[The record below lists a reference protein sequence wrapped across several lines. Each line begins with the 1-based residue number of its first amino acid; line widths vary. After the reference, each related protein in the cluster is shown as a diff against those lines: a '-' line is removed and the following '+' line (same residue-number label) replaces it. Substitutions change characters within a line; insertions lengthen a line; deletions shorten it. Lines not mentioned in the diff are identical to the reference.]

1 MTTRRFLAV
10 VLAAALPL
18 VAPLWAADDSGLVV
32 LCSNGIKASVEEL
45 APRFERDSHTKVTV
59 KYDLAANLKRRIEGG
74 EAFDVAIVTPAAT
87 DDLIKQG
94 KIAANSR
101 TMIARSDLA
110 FEMRAGGRKPD
121 LSTVD
126 ALKNTLLN
134 AKTVAFAK
142 EGASGILFQQVIT
155 KLGIADKVKMMPTT
169 TGEAVS
175 AAVVNGTAE
184 FGILPVSEILPV
196 KGAEVAGTFPGE
208 TRSFI
213 EMVGGV
219 NAASG
224 HAADARTLIE
234 FLISPQ
240 AAPVL
245 KKTGM
250 SRN

>member
-1 MTTRRFLAV
+1 MTIRRFLAM
-10 VLAAALPL
+10 LAAVALA
-18 VAPLWAADDSGLVV
+18 APLWAADDNGLTV
-32 LCSNGIKASVEEL
+32 LCSNGIKAAVEEL
-45 APRFERDSHTKVTV
+45 APRFERDGHTKVTV

-74 EAFDVAIVTPAAT
+74 EAFDVAIVTPAAA

-94 KIAANSR
+94 RLAASSR

-110 FEMRAGGRKPD
+110 VEMRAGARKPD

-142 EGASGILFQQVIT
+142 EGASGILFQQALA
-155 KLGIADKVKMMPTT
+155 KLGIAGKIKTMPTT

-196 KGAEVAGTFPGE
+196 KGAEVAGTFPGGA
-208 TRSFI
+208 RSFI

-219 NAASG
+219 NAASA
-224 HAADARTLIE
+224 HAADARKLIE
-234 FLISPQ
+234 FLVSPQ

-250 SRN
+250 ERK

>member
-1 MTTRRFLAV
+1 MRRFLAIFAAV
-10 VLAAALPL
+10 ALAI
-18 VAPLWAADDSGLVV
+18 VAPLVAADDSGLTVF
-32 LCSNGIKASVEEL
+32 CSNGIKAAVEQL
-45 APRFERDSHTKVTV
+45 APQFERDNHTKVTV
-59 KYDLAANLKRRIEGG
+59 KYDLAANLKRQIEAGD
-74 EAFDVAIVTPAAT
+74 AFDVAIVTPAGA

-94 KIAANSR
+94 KLAANSR

-126 ALKNTLLN
+126 ALKKTLLN

-142 EGASGILFQQVIT
+142 EGASGVLFQQTLT
-155 KLGIADKVKMMPTT
+155 KLGIADTIKAMPTA

-196 KGAEVAGTFPGE
+196 KGVEVAGTFPGE

-213 EMVGGV
+213 EMVAGV
-219 NAASG
+219 NAASA
-224 HAADARTLIE
+224 HAADARKLIQ
-234 FLISPQ
+234 FLVSSQ
-240 AAPVL
+240 ALPVL

-250 SRN
+250 DRK

>member
-1 MTTRRFLAV
+1 MRRFLVISAAV
-10 VLAAALPL
+10 ALAI
-18 VAPLWAADDSGLVV
+18 VAPLLAADDTGLRV
-32 LCSNGIKASVEEL
+32 LCSNGIKAAVEEL
-45 APRFERDSHTKVTV
+45 APQFERDSHIKVTV
-59 KYDLAANLKRRIEGG
+59 KYDLAANLKRQIEGG
-74 EAFDVAIVTPAAT
+74 EAFDVAIVTPAGA

-94 KIAANSR
+94 TLAANSR

-110 FEMRAGGRKPD
+110 IEMRAGARKPD
-121 LSTVD
+121 LSTVA
-126 ALKNTLLN
+126 ALKTALLN
-134 AKTVAFAK
+134 AKMVAFAK
-142 EGASGILFQQVIT
+142 EGASGVLFQQTIT
-155 KLGIADKVKMMPTT
+155 KLGIADTIKAMPTA

-175 AAVVNGTAE
+175 AAVVNGTAD

-219 NAASG
+219 NAASA
-224 HAADARTLIE
+224 HAAEARKLIE
-234 FLISPQ
+234 FLVSAQ

-250 SRN
+250 VRK

>member
-10 VLAAALPL
+10 VLAAALAL

-32 LCSNGIKASVEEL
+32 LCSNGIKATVEEL
-45 APRFERDSHTKVTV
+45 APRFERDSHTRVTV
-59 KYDLAANLKRRIEGG
+59 KYDLAANLKRRIESG

-142 EGASGILFQQVIT
+142 EGASGILFQQAIT

-219 NAASG
+219 NAASA
-224 HAADARTLIE
+224 HAAEARKLIE
-234 FLISPQ
+234 FLVSAQ

-250 SRN
+250 VRK

>member
-1 MTTRRFLAV
+1 MTRRFLAIPV
-10 VLAAALPL
+10 AVALAI
-18 VAPLWAADDSGLVV
+18 VAPLWAADDTGLTV
-32 LCSNGIKASVEEL
+32 LCSNGIKAAVEEL
-45 APRFERDSHTKVTV
+45 APRFERDSHMKVTV

-110 FEMRAGGRKPD
+110 VEMRAGARKPD

-126 ALKNTLLN
+126 ALKNALLS
-134 AKTVAFAK
+134 AKMVAFAK
-142 EGASGILFQQVIT
+142 EGASGVLFQQVIT
-155 KLGIADKVKMMPTT
+155 KLGIADKVKTMPTT

-175 AAVVNGTAE
+175 AAVVDGTAE
-184 FGILPVSEILPV
+184 FGVLPVSEIIPV
-196 KGAEVAGTFPGE
+196 KGAAVAGTFPGE

-219 NAASG
+219 NAASA
-224 HAADARTLIE
+224 HAADARKLVE
-234 FLISPQ
+234 FLVSAQ
-240 AAPVL
+240 AMPVL

>member
-1 MTTRRFLAV
+1 MRRFAATFLAA
-10 VLAAALPL
+10 VLAMLTPL
-18 VAPLWAADDSGLVV
+18 VAADEGTLTV
-32 LCSNGIKASVEEL
+32 LCSNGIKAAVEEL
-45 APRFERDSHTKVTV
+45 APRFERESHTKIAIT
-59 KYDLAANLKRRIEGG
+59 YDLAANLKRRIEGG
-74 EAFDVAIVTPAAT
+74 AAFDVAILTPAAI

-94 KIAANSR
+94 KIAANGR

-110 FEMRAGGRKPD
+110 VEMRAGARKPD

-126 ALKNTLLN
+126 AFKNTLLN
-134 AKTVAFAK
+134 AKTIAYAK
-142 EGASGILFQQVIT
+142 EGASGVLFQQTIT
-155 KLGIADKVKMMPTT
+155 KLGIADKIKGMPTA

-175 AAVVNGTAE
+175 AAVVNGIAE

-196 KGAEVAGTFPGE
+196 KGAEVAGTFPSDA
-208 TRSFI
+208 RMFI

-219 NAASG
+219 NATTSNATT
-224 HAADARTLIE
+224 ARRFVE
-234 FLISPQ
+234 FLVGTQ